1 MGVLEGC
8 GGKETAVGR
17 RGGRKPL
24 RRVGFVPEAFSLSET
39 FWVILLVKSG
49 DLERDPADSFL

>member
-24 RRVGFVPEAFSLSET
+24 RRVGFVPEAFSLS
-39 FWVILLVKSG
+39 V
-49 DLERDPADSFL
+49 